1 MRIRRR
7 ASICGHGRRIA
18 WSAAARPDPTLK
30 FLPIRSGFQPP
41 YFLLSLTSA
50 WSPSVRTQW
59 RRTI

>member
-30 FLPIRSGFQPP
+30 FLPIRSGSNPP
-41 YFLLSLTSA
+41 YLLLSHSRMPLS
-50 WSPSVRTQW
+50 
-59 RRTI
+59 IG